1 MVIFVEEDDDDE
13 DEEPRVLEESSLA
26 GGTGLTS
33 DVWTVN
39 VSPR

>member
-1 MVIFVEEDDDDE
+1 MVIFVEEDDDE

-33 DVWTVN
+33 DVWMVN